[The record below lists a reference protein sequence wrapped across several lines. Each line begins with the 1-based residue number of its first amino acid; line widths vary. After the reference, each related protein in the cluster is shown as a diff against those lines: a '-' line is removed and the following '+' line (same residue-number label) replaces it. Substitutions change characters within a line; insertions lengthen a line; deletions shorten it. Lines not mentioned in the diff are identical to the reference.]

1 MKQVEIG
8 KIVVGNDRPLTLIAG
23 PCQLQTRDHAHMIA
37 GRMAEICDRAGA
49 QYVFKASFDKANRTS
64 LKGKRGTGIAEGL
77 EILQSVRDSFG
88 CPVLTDIHT
97 EAQCAEVAQ
106 IGRAHV

>member
-23 PCQLQTRDHAHMIA
+23 RCQLETRDHAHMIA

-49 QYVFKASFDKANRTS
+49 QYVFKASFDKANRTHADAF
-64 LKGKRGTGIAEGL
+64 RGPGIDAGL
-77 EILQSVRDSFG
+77 RVLAAVKDRYDL
-88 CPVLTDIHT
+88 PVMTDVHLPEHCT
-97 EAQCAEVAQ
+97 KVA
-106 IGRAHV
+106 